1 MLTPKS
7 PIMLIKMMDLTLN
20 WLMGLKKNLNSNL
33 QSTVSNEILL
43 KENLDLKKEIDA
55 EKFFQ
60 LLLSKEIDVFIS
72 EMFTEFFIGMELE
85 KEILLLNERL
95 KEAELKSKE
104 LDDLQEIIYRINSLE
119 EIEKERIQMLI
130 VQSIIQKIDEE
141 YFCLELEILQSYQNF
156 TTNMIHTLEGVKK
169 DDGTLLSLSENSALN
184 NHLAET
190 EIQLLEEFMHEEE
203 NRRENE
209 RFDHL
214 LNQAKQNKP
223 HSVSKRKP
231 QSELLFSQQKNNQ
244 KNQTQS
250 SFHVVIHT
258 EKFKDHQSSALI
270 NLLKAYGV
278 TNNAQVQAIS
288 ERRMKSIQKNDD
300 LRSATMHMIEQ
311 RKMERIK
318 IGLVEQQETLAAPNT
333 SLRDKRKRE
342 MTKVPSHWKLEKNPL
357 REKREATMQQ
367 IKDRRQ
373 RRMDSNLPKP
383 LAEKEIRPKN

>member
-156 TTNMIHTLEGVKK
+156 TTNIKK
-169 DDGTLLSLSENSALN
+169 RFSNTHPVN
-184 NHLAET
+184 N
-190 EIQLLEEFMHEEE
+190 
-203 NRRENE
+203 N
-209 RFDHL
+209 
-214 LNQAKQNKP
+214 
-223 HSVSKRKP
+223 
-231 QSELLFSQQKNNQ
+231 
-244 KNQTQS
+244 
-250 SFHVVIHT
+250 
-258 EKFKDHQSSALI
+258 
-270 NLLKAYGV
+270 
-278 TNNAQVQAIS
+278 
-288 ERRMKSIQKNDD
+288 
-300 LRSATMHMIEQ
+300 
-311 RKMERIK
+311 
-318 IGLVEQQETLAAPNT
+318 
-333 SLRDKRKRE
+333 KRE
-342 MTKVPSHWKLEKNPL
+342 QLN
-357 REKREATMQQ
+357 
-367 IKDRRQ
+367 
-373 RRMDSNLPKP
+373 
-383 LAEKEIRPKN
+383 